1 MKQLTYKLV
10 TLADVASAIDKS
22 LPLMVDTE
30 TIGLYGK
37 IRLVQFYQG
46 TEAFQQGDVPVAYL
60 VEYPNIYELLQLME
74 TVETVGYNFHYDISC
89 IQAAIGNISWVPS
102 KFQDAF
108 LASRLY
114 FYTRDEFSMDKVIS
128 YMVGHNPYGTTKSE
142 MHKAD
147 WSVPVLSEEQKM
159 YGAADVIYLWDLW
172 TLIGPTSLEDINY
185 QLDLITLRNCLDM
198 QCNGLPI
205 DMDILEEQYKENA
218 QRIKDIGLTINV
230 NSWKQVRPYI
240 GSEMSDDNGLAYLS
254 ANGNERAT
262 QVREVRKLTKQ
273 NSFLTKFQNTVR
285 NGCLFGKFKPSAR
298 SGRLTSD
305 DQNLQQLPR
314 KLKKLFGVTEEGDE
328 IILFSDFA
336 QIQLRGV
343 CVITADKTMEALF
356 RANEDLHNYVARFI
370 FGDDFTPE
378 HRQISKTANF
388 SLLFGAGI
396 EVFKAV
402 LLKDAGMLLSDA
414 KASEIKKAWLK
425 LWKEIAAWQN
435 LGIKDWKNGKAW
447 ETPLGRRYVSKMMTD
462 QLAMQIQGFEAEVAK
477 LAWHY
482 MKPRLAELDKRILL
496 RNFVHDSYLFTCPN
510 NKDTYEKACFII
522 ADAMQEAW
530 REMCQSVTIK
540 DLPMPVKVRAGWNW
554 GDIEKGTFVYELNKA

>member
-1 MKQLTYKLV
+1 MTYKIV
-10 TLADVASAIDKS
+10 TLAHVASVVDKS

-37 IRLVQFYQG
+37 IRLVQFYQD
-46 TEAFQQGDVPVAYL
+46 TPAFTQGDVPVALL
-60 VEYPNIYELLQLME
+60 VEYPNVYELVQLME
-74 TVETVGYNFHYDISC
+74 SVTTVGYNFHYDISC
-89 IQAAIGNISWVPS
+89 IQAAIGNISWMPDN
-102 KFQDAF
+102 FHDAF
-108 LASRLY
+108 LAARLY
-114 FYTRDEFSMDKVIS
+114 FYTKDEFSLDKVVS
-128 YMVGHNPYGTTKSE
+128 YMLGHNPYGASKGE

-172 TLIGPTSLEDINY
+172 KLIGPSSLEDINY
-185 QLDLITLRNCLDM
+185 KLDLITLRNCLDM

-205 DMDILEEQYKENA
+205 DMDILEEQYKENM
-218 QRIKDIGLTINV
+218 QRINEIGLTINV

-254 ANGNERAT
+254 ANGNDRAKE
-262 QVREVRKLTKQ
+262 VREVRKLTKQ

-285 NGCLFGKFKPSAR
+285 SGCLFGKFKPSAR

-314 KLKKLFGVTEEGDE
+314 KLKKLFGVLEGGDD

-336 QIQLRGV
+336 QIQLRAV
-343 CVITADKTMEALF
+343 CVITSDKAMEKLF
-356 RANEDLHNYVARFI
+356 REKEDLHNFVARFI
-370 FGDDFTPE
+370 FGDDFTAE

-402 LLKDAGMLLSDA
+402 LLKDAGMLLSDDE
-414 KASEIKKAWLK
+414 ASKIKKAWLK
-425 LWKEIAAWQN
+425 LWKEIAEWQN

-482 MKPRLAELDKRILL
+482 MKPKLAELDKRILL

-510 NKDTYEKACFII
+510 EQPIYEAACKII

-530 REMCQSVTIK
+530 SEMCGSVPVK

-554 GDIEKGTFVYELNKA
+554 GDIEKGTFVFEHNQ

>member
-1 MKQLTYKLV
+1 MKPLSYKLV
-10 TLADVASAIDKS
+10 TLADAIKLVDPS
-22 LPLMVDTE
+22 LPLMVDME

-37 IRLVQFYQG
+37 IRLVQFYQN
-46 TEAFQQGDVPVAYL
+46 TEAFHVDGMPFAAL
-60 VEYPNIYELLQLME
+60 VEYPNAYELVAFME
-74 TVETVGYNFHYDISC
+74 TVTCVGYNFHYDISC
-89 IQAAIGNISWVPS
+89 VQAAIGHVSWMPKV
-102 KFQDAF
+102 FHDVF
-108 LASRLY
+108 LMSRLY
-114 FYTRDEFSMDKVIS
+114 FYTREEFSLDKVVA
-128 YMVGHNPYGTTKSE
+128 YVVGHNPYGATKSE

-159 YGAADVIYLWDLW
+159 YGAADVIYLWDVWETVSATILD
-172 TLIGPTSLEDINY
+172 DINY
-185 QLDLITLRNCLDM
+185 KLDLITLRNCLDM

-205 DMDILEEQYKENA
+205 DLDVLEEQYAENA
-218 QRIKDIGLTINV
+218 ARIKEVGLTINV
-230 NSWKQVRPYI
+230 NSYMQVRAYI
-240 GSEMSDDNGLAYLS
+240 GSEMSDDNGLAYL
-254 ANGNERAT
+254 AATGNERAKN
-262 QVREVRKLTKQ
+262 VREIRKLTKQ

-314 KLKKLFGVTEEGDE
+314 KLKKLFAVTVDGDE

-336 QIQLRGV
+336 QIQLRAV
-343 CVITADKTMEALF
+343 CVITSDKAMEALF
-356 RANEDLHNYVARFI
+356 RAQKDLHNFVAQFI

-402 LLKDAGMLLSDA
+402 LLKDAGMLLSDEQ
-414 KASEIKKAWLK
+414 ASAIKKAWLK
-425 LWKEIAAWQN
+425 LWREIAAWQS

-482 MKPRLAELDKRILL
+482 MKPKLAELDKRILL

-510 NKDTYEKACFII
+510 DPVIYQAACKII

-530 REMCQSVTIK
+530 HEMCGSVAIR

-554 GDIEKGTFVYELNKA
+554 GDIEKGTFVYEHNQ